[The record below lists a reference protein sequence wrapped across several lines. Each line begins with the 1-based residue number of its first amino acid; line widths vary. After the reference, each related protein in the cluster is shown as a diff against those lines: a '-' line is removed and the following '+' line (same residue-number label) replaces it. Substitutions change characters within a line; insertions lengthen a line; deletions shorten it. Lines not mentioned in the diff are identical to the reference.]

1 MTAGLLFV
9 GLLLAAI
16 GAAGAAA
23 MVTTARSE
31 LAEAVSR
38 RLRGAEES
46 FAWLEET
53 ERLVVVAMS
62 VGALGLVLVGAS
74 TPGLFSRLTVLQ
86 LAAVILVVIVPAA
99 LGAGYVLPRWLTRTR
114 AERVVASVRP
124 PLAALHT
131 VLQFVLPG
139 GERAVSDGVDAL
151 AREGSATGLRTGDEL
166 AMVGGVMSFAER
178 PIRHVMTPRT
188 EVVSVPSDAP
198 RGEVLRVF
206 AESGYT
212 RLPVTNGSLDE
223 IVGMVHAFDLF
234 KLGDDDPLPLR
245 PVVHAPESRNAA
257 DLLVDMQRERRH
269 FAVVLDEFGGT
280 AGIVTLENL
289 LEALVGEITDED
301 DALEPAPAALPELLE
316 VDGADPATEVADH
329 FGVTL
334 PEAVATSFA
343 GLLVERL
350 GRIPR
355 VGERFRIAT
364 LDIDVVAATPA
375 RVERMVVRRRT
386 PAAVPLDPES
396 SA

>member
-329 FGVTL
+329 FGVAL

>member
-74 TPGLFSRLTVLQ
+74 SPGLLNRLTVLQ
-86 LAAVILVVIVPAA
+86 LAVVILVVIVPAA

-124 PLAALHT
+124 TLAALHT

-139 GERAVSDGVDAL
+139 GEHAVSEGVDAL

-198 RGEVLRVF
+198 RAEVLRVF

-212 RLPVTNGSLDE
+212 RLPVTNGSLDD

-257 DLLVDMQRERRH
+257 DLLVDMQRERKH

-301 DALEPAPAALPELLE
+301 DALESAPAALPELLE
-316 VDGADPATEVADH
+316 VDGTDPASEVADH

-364 LDIDVVAATPA
+364 LDIDVVGATPA
-375 RVERMVVRRRT
+375 RIERMVVRRRT

>member
-1 MTAGLLFV
+1 
-9 GLLLAAI
+9 
-16 GAAGAAA
+16 
-23 MVTTARSE
+23 
-31 LAEAVSR
+31 AV
-38 RLRGAEES
+38 
-46 FAWLEET
+46 
-53 ERLVVVAMS
+53 
-62 VGALGLVLVGAS
+62 
-74 TPGLFSRLTVLQ
+74 
-86 LAAVILVVIVPAA
+86 VILVVIVPAA

-124 PLAALHT
+124 PLAAVHT

-234 KLGDDDPLPLR
+234 KLGDDEPLPLR

-257 DLLVDMQRERRH
+257 DLLVDMQRERKH

-301 DALEPAPAALPELLE
+301 DALESAPAALPELLE
-316 VDGADPATEVADH
+316 VDGTDPASEVADH

-343 GLLVERL
+343 GLL
-350 GRIPR
+350 
-355 VGERFRIAT
+355 
-364 LDIDVVAATPA
+364 
-375 RVERMVVRRRT
+375 
-386 PAAVPLDPES
+386 
-396 SA
+396 